1 MKKRMS
7 KKAAFEM
14 SMSTIIVIVL
24 SVSFLILGLIL
35 IRNIYGTADKSITGI
50 DTQLTSELQKIFT
63 DETKNLVIYSGTN
76 NLVKIRAGTAN
87 FGVVVAS
94 QTINNIRI
102 DNASQVQ
109 YKLDLID
116 DGSIRSCIKLLTKT
130 RTTVLF
136 NDKIGVWLDSTRAD
150 GPISGKIIYMTIPAD
165 TQTCTQSV
173 RVTAI
178 DRTAIPEGET
188 IGFQTFTIEILKKGL
203 F

>member
-1 MKKRMS
+1 MNYK

-14 SMSTIIVIVL
+14 SMSTIIIIVL
-24 SVSFLILGLIL
+24 SVSFLILGLVL
-35 IRNIYGTADKSITGI
+35 IRSIYSVADKSITSI
-50 DTQLTSELQKIFT
+50 DDKLSSELQKIFT
-63 DETKNLVIYSGTN
+63 DESKNLVVYSGTN
-76 NLVKIRAGTAN
+76 NLVKIRAGTSN
-87 FGVVVAS
+87 FGVLVAS

-109 YKLDLID
+109 YKIELVD
-116 DGSIRSCIKLLTKT
+116 DGSIRSCTKLLTKT
-130 RTTVLF
+130 RTMALF
-136 NDKIGVWLDSTRAD
+136 NDKIGVWLDSYDAE
-150 GPISGKIIYMTIPAD
+150 GPTSRKLIYITVPSD

-178 DRTAIPEGET
+178 DRTAVPEGET